1 MSRAMTSKESRSL
14 LAFALELW
22 TLLSCQVWKRSGGGS
37 HSSESAKANWELSS
51 LGSSQAWSWQAGQQ
65 SLLRI
70 KKPLK
75 EAPNQ
80 PRTNRSGTQ
89 ERKSRAG
96 VLPYSTVDTT
106 ETEAA
111 AKCDTA
117 LLVIAAASAQSSG
130 RLPKHSR
137 LWPNSA
143 SATTTHRPTPEQSTK
158 LTIQHSTL
166 SLWIEPISS
175 LFSTTFASLPKVT
188 KFQPLFA
195 GLSRT
200 LRSWL
205 EKRMFFVS
213 LIPCGKHATSLYYNT
228 HCLSFFQSSRKKKIR
243 ENGLVNFWLAS
254 CHWQVSKM
262 TIF

>member
-195 GLSRT
+195 GLSRG
-200 LRSWL
+200 
-205 EKRMFFVS
+205 
-213 LIPCGKHATSLYYNT
+213 P
-228 HCLSFFQSSRKKKIR
+228 
-243 ENGLVNFWLAS
+243 
-254 CHWQVSKM
+254 
-262 TIF
+262 